1 MYNILGVMKGLN
13 DNAKSE
19 QLNESVKQPTVYENV
34 ESKGSIMNAVKSL
47 AGKFAKFNE
56 SAKPDFLD
64 MDKDGD
70 KKEPMKK
77 AAKDKNNAKGAF
89 KDMFGGDAKDLTSK
103 LKIKESMGISDE
115 LAAQKIAAKLQG
127 TPDLN
132 IAKIKQYVTK
142 YLTMVGKQP
151 SDVDYLAA
159 LVNNQLQDQGL
170 AEGQGPYELYNP
182 KHPKFKANY
191 DKWMAKNPGKTLSD
205 FIEAMKKREHGLN
218 ESQAVV
224 IGGKEVDLNSLEF
237 ENIHQW
243 DAPDYSDAY
252 CVAASFTDGTP
263 LSEVE
268 INQLESKYGAEVH
281 TAIHNSLHEG
291 KYDEPEAP
299 NADAVAKRKRLQ
311 ALKDRQEDER
321 AEQGNSGKSSG
332 RFVPGKAYGGAAQKD
347 AEEKDDLDEVAPPGK
362 KAERMV
368 KHIKKGYAK
377 DGNLSKK
384 EKGIAYATA
393 WKAHNKG
400 QVEEGVAFGDTVK
413 NSTPSWKKAKPMKLK
428 ESRMLQEGD
437 YFYES
442 IAKALCDKN
451 PNLDTAGNEFVTAV
465 RQEMVAQG
473 ITPNKARNILLMDE
487 DFLSD
492 VATSYGHYCKEVA
505 EDINQSNI
513 PSPTNVNPVTSP
525 VGQELDEIAKLA
537 GLPTKQASCES
548 CGMLESSCACQHEE
562 ALDESSINEAASR
575 KDFRMVANLLKNIPD
590 EAKRKELAN
599 HHADIFKQQNPRFK
613 REMFLTAAGVVN
625 EADMSEGNEFS
636 GALAAAKA
644 SGAKEFEVDGKRY
657 TVKED
662 INVNITANGQEDA
675 LNLFRKLSGME
686 EVAVQPA
693 AQAVE
698 LPQDAASAIAQG
710 VVEPVEVELV
720 DADAEVAEE
729 RDIQYTNTPNE
740 KIGGLDTAIPSGTD
754 LNRSKKQYKKE
765 YPGDNPMAVKEEQL
779 WKSYESLINS
789 VKD

>member
-1 MYNILGVMKGLN
+1 M
-13 DNAKSE
+13 S
-19 QLNESVKQPTVYENV
+19 
-34 ESKGSIMNAVKSL
+34 AVKSL

-64 MDKDGD
+64 VDKDGD

-89 KDMFGGDAKDLTSK
+89 KDMFGGDSKDLTSK
-103 LKIKESMGISDE
+103 LKIK
-115 LAAQKIAAKLQG
+115 
-127 TPDLN
+127 
-132 IAKIKQYVTK
+132 
-142 YLTMVGKQP
+142 
-151 SDVDYLAA
+151 
-159 LVNNQLQDQGL
+159 
-170 AEGQGPYELYNP
+170 EGQGPYELYNP

-191 DKWMAKNPGKTLSD
+191 DKYKAKHPDCTLAE
-205 FIEAMKKREHGLN
+205 FVAAMKKKEKGLN

-243 DAPDYSDAY
+243 DAPDYVDAY

-268 INQLESKYGAEVH
+268 INELESKYGAEVH
-281 TAIHNSLHEG
+281 TAIHNSLHEAA
-291 KYDEPEAP
+291 YDEPEAP
-299 NADAVAKRKRLQ
+299 NADAIAKRKRLQ

-321 AEQGNSGKSSG
+321 DSYSDAKSNV
-332 RFVPGKAYGGAAQKD
+332 RKIPGKAYGGAAQKD
-347 AEEKDDLDEVAPPGK
+347 DVSDLDEVAPPGA

-377 DGNLSKK
+377 DGNLTKK

-400 QVEEGVAFGDTVK
+400 QVEEGVAFSDTFK
-413 NSTPSWKKAKPMKLK
+413 NSTPKLTNVKPMKLK
-428 ESRMLQEGD
+428 ESRMIQESD
-437 YFYES
+437 YYYEE
-442 IAKALCDKN
+442 IGRALAEKN
-451 PNLDTAGNEFVTAV
+451 PSLDTAGRDFVAAV

-473 ITPNKARNILLMDE
+473 MKPDRARNILLMDE
-487 DFLSD
+487 DFLMD
-492 VATSYGHYCKEVA
+492 VASSYGHYCKELA

-513 PSPTNVNPVTSP
+513 PSPTNANPVTSP

-548 CGMLESSCACQHEE
+548 CGMLESSCSCMHEE
-562 ALDESSINEAASR
+562 DDLLPDPPAEINIDMKSLPKPEKELDESSINEAASR
-575 KDFRMVANLLKNIPD
+575 KDFRMVADLIKNIPD
-590 EAKRKELAN
+590 EAKRKELAQ
-599 HHADIFKQQNPRFK
+599 HHADIFKQQNPRFSHDK
-613 REMFLTAAGVVN
+613 FYAAAGVVEGN
-625 EADMSEGNEFS
+625 AFTGKLADTPAGDTFKLGNKSYKDNSAIEEADMAEGNEFS

-644 SGAKEFEVDGKRY
+644 SGAKEFEVDGKKY

-675 LNLFRKLSGME
+675 LNLFRKLAGMD
-686 EVAVQPA
+686 EVAPTV
-693 AQAVE
+693 QAVE

-710 VVEPVEVELV
+710 VVEPVEL
-720 DADAEVAEE
+720 EVAEE
-729 RDIQYTNTPNE
+729 RDIEYTNTPNE

-765 YPGDNPMAVKEEQL
+765 YPGDNPMAVKEEAL

-789 VKD
+789 VKG